1 MSCNQCVSS
10 QLSWCFPVPSCSSS
24 LTLPPIQ
31 AHGGSSCTAV
41 DGVVKARAERGSK
54 GDLLSYYP
62 PTYTRGPGNCP
73 LLTEDHGAAWSRAV
87 LRACFPHHPLC
98 TLPPHHKS
106 TAVIM
111 RHESIQYG
119 QQDTVCSII
128 KPFAYHCFTTDLFPP
143 WSHAGIVSV
152 AVWP

>member
-1 MSCNQCVSS
+1 MFLSS
-10 QLSWCFPVPSCSSS
+10 QLSLCFPVSSCSSS
-24 LTLPPIQ
+24 LTLPPIIQ
-31 AHGGSSCTAV
+31 LPPIQQLHGSGRWGCKSEGRKRKSAGPC
-41 DGVVKARAERGSK
+41 E
-54 GDLLSYYP
+54 LLYPHP
-62 PTYTRGPGNCP
+62 PTYTQGPGNCP
-73 LLTEDHGAAWSRAV
+73 LLIEDHSAAWSRAV

-143 WSHAGIVSV
+143 
-152 AVWP
+152 